1 MLTKYTNIH
10 SLAICV
16 SLGQHCCPTVTPN
29 KTIEIEWYGI
39 FLGGR
44 GCYIYAWFSNHKT
57 IILSFLVK
65 YCQLHLT
72 GKVGKFKAFKL
83 QLLRVQWML
92 ENGKTET
99 EKISRYFSF
108 WEMFEVSVIWIHI
121 TIQIYLISTF
131 LNSLSSPVFPLWN
144 DWNSCLIP

>member
-1 MLTKYTNIH
+1 MRITGATDLSHCHTKQDDWDRMIWH
-10 SLAICV
+10 
-16 SLGQHCCPTVTPN
+16 
-29 KTIEIEWYGI
+29 I
-39 FLGGR
+39 FGGK
-44 GCYIYAWFSNHKT
+44 GCYIHAWFYNRKT
-57 IILSFLVK
+57 IISSFLVK
-65 YCQLHLT
+65 YFQLHLT

-99 EKISRYFSF
+99 EKVSRYFSF
-108 WEMFEVSVIWIHI
+108 WEMFEVSVNWKHI

-131 LNSLSSPVFPLWN
+131 LNSLSSPIFPFWN